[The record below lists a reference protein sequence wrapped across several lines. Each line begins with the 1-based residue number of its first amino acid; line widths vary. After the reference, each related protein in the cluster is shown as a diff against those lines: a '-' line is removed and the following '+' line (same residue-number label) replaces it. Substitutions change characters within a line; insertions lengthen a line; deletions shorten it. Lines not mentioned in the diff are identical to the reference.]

1 MLVYVFIYIAVLMV
15 IGIVDFFKIKDFED
29 FAVAG
34 KKQSQAFV
42 VMSFMATMIG
52 ASATVGIMSRVSAI
66 GFPAF
71 WWLAVGSIGLFLQ
84 SAFLSQKIREMDVNT
99 LPSMV
104 EKLTGRIGQIFVAL
118 VIVIS
123 WPGIVASQIM
133 AMSTILSV
141 FTGKPNNKTL
151 IFVVAL
157 VVIIY
162 TTIGGQLSVVKT
174 DALQFI
180 IIAVAFVAALVYLFA
195 FGKGDNGAV
204 MSQVELLNDRYT
216 LKDLIIQIF
225 IVGGTYLLGPDVV
238 SRNLLAKDGKTAKK
252 SSRTAGFIL
261 LAFSAMIVLIGLW
274 IITNEPELDGNN
286 PLIYVITDVLP
297 KPVGVLLAIGILST
311 ILSSTD
317 TCLVNISS
325 IIENDLLKRNKIWE
339 MRLWAIVIGAIAIF
353 MAFYNTD
360 IIATLTGAYSVYAP
374 GVVFP
379 LLIAILSYKK
389 RKLVLPVWLLAVVA
403 GGACGFVST
412 YINTELTNLPLLGM
426 GISLV
431 ISLLAVMLGG
441 KIESKESEQKVA
453 E

>member
-1 MLVYVFIYIAVLMV
+1 MLIYLFVYIAILMV
-15 IGIVDFFKIKDFED
+15 IGFVDFFKIKNFED

-52 ASATVGIMSRVSAI
+52 ASATVGIMSRVSTM

-84 SAFLSQKIREMDVNT
+84 SAFLSEKIRGMNVNT
-99 LPSMV
+99 LPGLV
-104 EKLTGRIGQIFVAL
+104 EKLAGRVGQTFVAL

-123 WPGIVASQIM
+123 WPGIVASQIV

-141 FTGKPNNKTL
+141 FTGQENTRMV
-151 IFVVAL
+151 IFVVSL

-174 DALQFI
+174 DALQFV
-180 IIAVAFVAALVYLFA
+180 IIAISFAVVFIYLFA
-195 FGKGDNGAV
+195 FEGGDNQAV
-204 MSQVELLNDRYT
+204 LSQVELLNDRYT
-216 LKDLIIQIF
+216 WKDFIIQIF

-238 SRNLLAKDGKTAKK
+238 SRNLLAKDGKTAKR
-252 SSRTAGFIL
+252 SALTAGIIL
-261 LAFSAMIVLIGLW
+261 LFFSAVIVLIGLW
-274 IITNEPELDGNN
+274 IITNEPELGDSN
-286 PLIYVITDVLP
+286 PLIYVITNVLP

-311 ILSSTD
+311 ILSSAD

-325 IIENDLLKRNKIWE
+325 IIETDILRRNKVWE
-339 MRLWAIVIGAIAIF
+339 MRVWAVLVGMIAIY

-360 IIATLTGAYSVYAP
+360 IIAMLTGAYSVYAP

-379 LLIAILSYKK
+379 LLVAILAYGK
-389 RKLVLPVWLLAVVA
+389 RNICIPVWLLAVVA
-403 GGACGFVST
+403 GGTSGVIST
-412 YINTELTNLPLLGM
+412 YFCPFLTNLPLVGM
-426 GISLV
+426 GVSLL
-431 ISLLAVMLGG
+431 ISLLALFLGG
-441 KIESKESEQKVA
+441 KIGEEKMEE
-453 E
+453 